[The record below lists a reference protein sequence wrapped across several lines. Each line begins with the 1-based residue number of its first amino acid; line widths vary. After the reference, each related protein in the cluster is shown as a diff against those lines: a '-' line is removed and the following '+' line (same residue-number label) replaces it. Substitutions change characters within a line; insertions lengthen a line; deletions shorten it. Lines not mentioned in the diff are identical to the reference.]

1 MAIRYWH
8 WLLTQKQNEPV
19 PTDYIVRGTA
29 ERNSDTIQFNPDYDY
44 YDYEEDG
51 LIINVEQNE
60 NA

>member
-29 ERNSDTIQFNPDYDY
+29 ERNPDAIYFDPWDDYDY
-44 YDYEEDG
+44 YEEDG